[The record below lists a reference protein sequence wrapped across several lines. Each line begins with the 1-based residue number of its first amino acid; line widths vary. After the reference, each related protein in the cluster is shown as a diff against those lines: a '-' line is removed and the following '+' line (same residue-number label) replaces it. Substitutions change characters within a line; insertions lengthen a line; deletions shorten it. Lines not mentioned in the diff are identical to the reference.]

1 MIAALYSPAQ
11 KAVHVEPLAEF
22 VATESAAVRRGDPAT
37 WRIVGVGT
45 DNEARKI
52 AEAWARRRD
61 GGAKVAA
68 ILRAKRQAKEAA

>member
-52 AEAWARRRD
+52 ADGWARKRD
-61 GGAKVAA
+61 GVAKVAA
-68 ILRAKRQAKEAA
+68 MLRARRQAEAAA

>member
-1 MIAALYSPAQ
+1 MIAALYSPEQ

-52 AEAWARRRD
+52 AEAWARKRD
-61 GGAKVAA
+61 GVAKVAA
-68 ILRAKRQAKEAA
+68 ILRARRQAEEAA